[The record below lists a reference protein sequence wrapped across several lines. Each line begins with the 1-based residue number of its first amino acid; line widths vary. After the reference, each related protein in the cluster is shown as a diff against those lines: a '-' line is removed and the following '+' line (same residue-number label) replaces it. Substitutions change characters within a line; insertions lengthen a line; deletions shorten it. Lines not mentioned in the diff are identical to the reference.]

1 MKPRL
6 TNKYLDLVSE
16 VERELMKPFSIDS
29 EVIFLVFPSLGY
41 GHFSIQLVE
50 TQSPFLITRRWNQDL
65 GESHQLG
72 IYNLDNVRV
81 DEDRVEIS
89 GGDLLTLGNIKTVDK
104 GVKELNG
111 IVLDGV
117 DFKLIVRG
125 QEIHWRTSEQISI
138 ELTGLLN
145 KMVSMAGLQQQ
156 L

>member
-1 MKPRL
+1 MKTRL

-16 VERELMKPFSIDS
+16 VEKELIEPFSIDS
-29 EVIFLVFPSLGY
+29 EIIFIVFPSLGC

-50 TQSPFLITRRWNQDL
+50 DQKPFLIVRRWNQDL
-65 GESHQLG
+65 GEGHQLG

-81 DEDRVEIS
+81 DENRVEIS
-89 GGDLLTLGNIKTVDK
+89 RDDLLTLRNINSVEK
-104 GVKELNG
+104 GVKESNG

-125 QEIHWRTSEQISI
+125 QGIHWRTSEQISN
-138 ELTGLLN
+138 ELTELLN
-145 KMVSMAGLQQQ
+145 KMVSMAGLQQK

>member
-1 MKPRL
+1 MKTRL
-6 TNKYLDLVSE
+6 TNKYLDFVRE
-16 VERELMKPFSIDS
+16 VETELTKPFSIDS
-29 EVIFLVFPSLGY
+29 EVIFLVFPSLGS

-50 TQSPFLITRRWNQDL
+50 TQTPFLIVRKWNQDL

-89 GGDLLTLGNIKTVDK
+89 AGDLLTLRNIKTVDK

-111 IVLDGV
+111 IILDGV

-125 QEIHWRTSEQISI
+125 QEIH
-138 ELTGLLN
+138 
-145 KMVSMAGLQQQ
+145 
-156 L
+156 